1 MFPWRWLAFSSLCM
15 VVVVAGFF
23 AGGDIG
29 MLLAGA
35 ALASLGAAATVTFYL
50 LHPLDT
56 IIDAASRLAAGDFA
70 ARTTPRPDGT
80 PGRLA
85 DAFNSMADRV
95 QAQMAAASQERGR
108 LEAALNSSIDAV
120 AALDND
126 GRILFANRGFEQTFN
141 TGSNAVIGEPMVW
154 VLADEQVL
162 DAIRD
167 SREKGLR
174 QINIVERPGR
184 RFLQVVTTPIVG
196 GGEWNV
202 LLVCHDLTD
211 VKRTELVRRDFVANV
226 SHELRTPLAAI
237 KSVVE
242 TLQDGALEEP
252 EVAREFLNRADGELD
267 RLVLLVE
274 ELLELS
280 RIESGEQPV
289 VIEDTDVQGLLEE
302 AVHRLASQAERG
314 EVTLTLEDATLGTAR
329 LDASRLERAVINLVQ
344 NAIKF
349 TPAGGRV
356 TVSGSRGPGILEIV
370 VSDTGV
376 GIGSD
381 ELPRIFERF
390 YKADHS
396 RASVGSGLGL
406 ALVKHA
412 VEVQG
417 GTVRVESTPGE
428 GSTFTIT
435 VPVSDSVP
443 ATT

>member
-1 MFPWRWLAFSSLCM
+1 
-15 VVVVAGFF
+15 
-23 AGGDIG
+23 
-29 MLLAGA
+29 
-35 ALASLGAAATVTFYL
+35 
-50 LHPLDT
+50 
-56 IIDAASRLAAGDFA
+56 
-70 ARTTPRPDGT
+70 
-80 PGRLA
+80 
-85 DAFNSMADRV
+85 MADRV
-95 QAQMAAASQERGR
+95 QAQMEEASQERGR
-108 LEAALNSSIDAV
+108 LAAALNSSIDAV
-120 AALDND
+120 AALDSN
-126 GRILFANRGFEQTFN
+126 GRILFANLGFEQTFN
-141 TGSNAVIGEPMVW
+141 TPSETVIGEPMVW

-167 SREKGLR
+167 SRDRGLR

-184 RFLQVVTTPIVG
+184 RFLQVVTTPIAG
-196 GGEWNV
+196 GGDWSV

-242 TLQDGALEEP
+242 TLEDGALEEP
-252 EVAREFLNRADGELD
+252 EVAREFLSRADVELD

-289 VIEDTDVQGLLEE
+289 VQEETDVALLL
-302 AVHRLASQAERG
+302 ADVVRRLASQAERA
-314 EVTLTLEDATLGTAR
+314 EVTLRLAESDAGICYLDAT
-329 LDASRLERAVINLVQ
+329 RLERAVLNLIQ

-349 TPAGGRV
+349 TPAGGIV
-356 TVSGSRGPGILEIV
+356 TISSERREEILEIK
-370 VSDTGV
+370 VSDTGI
-376 GIGSD
+376 GIGSE

-412 VEVQG
+412 VEAQG
-417 GTVRVESTPGE
+417 GSVSVESTPGV
-428 GSTFTIT
+428 GSTFTVT
-435 VPVSDSVP
+435 VP
-443 ATT
+443 ATDQ

>member
-1 MFPWRWLAFSSLCM
+1 MLPWRRLAFSGLCLI
-15 VVVVAGFF
+15 VIGAGFF
-23 AGGDIG
+23 AGGELG
-29 MLLAGA
+29 MLMAGA
-35 ALASLGAAATVTFYL
+35 ALAGLGATGTVTFYL
-50 LHPLDT
+50 LRPLDA
-56 IIDAASRLAAGDFA
+56 IVDAAGRMAIGDFT
-70 ARTTPRPDGT
+70 ARASPRPEGA

-85 DAFNSMADRV
+85 DAFNRMADRV
-95 QAQMAAASQERGR
+95 QAEMEEASQERGR
-108 LEAALNSSIDAV
+108 LAAALNSSIDAV
-120 AALDND
+120 AALDSD
-126 GRILFANRGFEQTFN
+126 GRILFANLGFEQTFG
-141 TGSNAVIGEPMVW
+141 TASEAVIGEPMVW

-167 SREKGLR
+167 SRDRALR
-174 QINIVERPGR
+174 QIHIVERPGR
-184 RFLQVVTTPIVG
+184 RFLQVVTTPIVD
-196 GGEWNV
+196 GGEWSV

-252 EVAREFLNRADGELD
+252 EVAREFLSRADQEVD

-289 VIEDTDVQGLLEE
+289 VQEETDVPLLLTE
-302 AVHRLASQAERG
+302 VVRRLTSQAERAG
-314 EVTLTLEDATLGTAR
+314 VALHLEKSDAGICY

-349 TPAGGRV
+349 TPGGGSV
-356 TVSGSRGPGILEIV
+356 TISSERKPDVLEIT

-412 VEVQG
+412 VEAQG
-417 GTVRVESTPGE
+417 GSVRVESTPGL
-428 GSTFTIT
+428 GSAFTIA
-435 VPVSDSVP
+435 VPLKD
-443 ATT
+443 

>member
-1 MFPWRWLAFSSLCM
+1 MFPWRWLGFSSLCLAL
-15 VVVVAGFF
+15 VIAGFVL
-23 AGGDIG
+23 GGEVG

-35 ALASLGAAATVTFYL
+35 ALASLGAAWTLTFYFL
-50 LHPLDT
+50 KPLDS
-56 IIDAASRLAAGDFA
+56 IIEAAGRVAAGDFA
-70 ARTTPRPDGT
+70 ARARPRPDGP

-85 DAFNSMADRV
+85 AAFNLMADRV
-95 QAQMAAASQERGR
+95 QAQMESASQERGR

-120 AALDND
+120 AALDDD
-126 GRILFANRGFEQTFN
+126 GRILYANLGFEQMFN
-141 TGSNAVIGEPMVW
+141 TLSGSIIGEPVVW

-184 RFLQVVTTPIVG
+184 RFLQVVTTPIAG

-237 KSVVE
+237 KSVIE
-242 TLQDGALEEP
+242 TLESGALEEP
-252 EVAREFLNRADGELD
+252 EVARDFLARADIELD

-289 VIEDTDVQGLLEE
+289 VPEDTDVRALLAE
-302 AVHRLASQAERG
+302 AVRRLNPQAERAG
-314 EVTLTLEDATLGTAR
+314 ISLHLDANDPGACYI
-329 LDASRLERAVINLVQ
+329 DASRLERAIINLIQ

-349 TPAGGRV
+349 TPAGGSV
-356 TVSGSRGPGILEIV
+356 TIAATRTDSTLEIA

-376 GIGSD
+376 GIGAD

-396 RASVGSGLGL
+396 RASGGSGLGL

-412 VEVQG
+412 VEAQG
-417 GTVRVESTPGE
+417 GTVHVTSTQGE
-428 GSTFTIT
+428 GSTFTIRLPLPQSPSQ
-435 VPVSDSVP
+435 VG
-443 ATT
+443 

>member
-1 MFPWRWLAFSSLCM
+1 MFPWRWLGFSGLCLILAI
-15 VVVVAGFF
+15 AGFA
-23 AGGDIG
+23 AGGELG

-35 ALASLGAAATVTFYL
+35 SLASLGAAATLTFFL
-50 LHPLDT
+50 LRPLDA
-56 IIDAASRLAAGDFA
+56 IIDAAGRVASGDFS
-70 ARTTPRPDGT
+70 ARASPRPEGA
-80 PGRLA
+80 PGKLA

-95 QAQMAAASQERGR
+95 QSQMEQASQERGR
-108 LEAALNSSIDAV
+108 LAAALNSSIDAV
-120 AALDND
+120 AALDSD
-126 GRILFANRGFEQTFN
+126 GRILFANLGFEQTFN
-141 TGSNAVIGEPMVW
+141 TQPETVIGEPMVW

-167 SREKGLR
+167 SRDKGLG

-184 RFLQVVTTPIVG
+184 RFLQVVTTPITG
-196 GGEWNV
+196 GGDWSV

-237 KSVVE
+237 KAVVE

-252 EVAREFLNRADGELD
+252 EVAREFLSRADEELD

-280 RIESGEQPV
+280 RIESGERPV
-289 VIEDTDVQGLLEE
+289 VQEETDVAQLLAE
-302 AVHRLASQAERG
+302 VVRRLSSQAERAD
-314 EVTLTLEDATLGTAR
+314 VSLRLEHNDVGHCYV
-329 LDASRLERAVINLVQ
+329 DASGLERAVLNLVQ

-349 TPAGGRV
+349 TPAGGSV
-356 TVSGSRGPGILEIV
+356 TLSSVRSDGVLQITVR
-370 VSDTGV
+370 DTGI

-396 RASVGSGLGL
+396 RASRGSGLGL

-412 VEVQG
+412 IEAQG
-417 GTVRVESTPGE
+417 GSVKVDSTPGA
-428 GSTFTIT
+428 GSTFTVT
-435 VPVSDSVP
+435 LPV
-443 ATT
+443 AG

>member
-1 MFPWRWLAFSSLCM
+1 VLPWRWLAFSSLCL
-15 VVVVAGFF
+15 VVVIAGFLS
-23 AGGDIG
+23 GGEVA
-29 MLLAGA
+29 MLMAGA
-35 ALASLGAAATVTFYL
+35 ALASLGAAATVGIYL
-50 LHPLDT
+50 LRPLDA
-56 IIDAASRLAAGDFA
+56 IIDAAGRVAGGDFT
-70 ARTTPRPDGT
+70 ARAVPRPDGA

-85 DAFNSMADRV
+85 DAFNRMADRV
-95 QAQMAAASQERGR
+95 QSQMGEASQERGR
-108 LEAALNSSIDAV
+108 LAAALNSSIDAV
-120 AALDND
+120 AALDSD
-126 GRILFANRGFEQTFN
+126 GRILFANRGFEQTFD
-141 TGSNAVIGEPMVW
+141 TQSDAVIGEPMVW

-237 KSVVE
+237 KAVVE

-252 EVAREFLNRADGELD
+252 EVAREFLSRADQEVD

-289 VIEDTDVQGLLEE
+289 VQEETDVPLLLAE
-302 AVHRLASQAERG
+302 VVRRLTSQAERG
-314 EVTLTLEDATLGTAR
+314 DVELRLVDADTGICY

-349 TPAGGRV
+349 TPAGGSV
-356 TVSGSRGPGILEIV
+356 TISSERKPDALEIT

-412 VEVQG
+412 VEAQG
-417 GTVRVESTPGE
+417 GSVKVESTPGL
-428 GSTFTIT
+428 GSTFIIS
-435 VPVSDSVP
+435 VPVKH
-443 ATT
+443 

>member
-1 MFPWRWLAFSSLCM
+1 MFPWRWLAFSSLCIL
-15 VVVVAGFF
+15 VVIAGFI
-23 AGGDIG
+23 AGDGIG

-35 ALASLGAAATVTFYL
+35 ALAGLGAAATVTFYL
-50 LHPLDT
+50 LRPLDA
-56 IIDAASRLAAGDFA
+56 IIDTAGRLAAGDFA

-85 DAFNSMADRV
+85 DAFNRMADRV
-95 QAQMAAASQERGR
+95 QGQMESASQERGR

-120 AALDND
+120 AALDSN
-126 GRILFANRGFEQTFN
+126 GRILFANRGFEQTFD
-141 TGSNAVIGEPMVW
+141 TRSDAVIGEPMVW

-174 QINIVERPGR
+174 QIHIVERPGR

-196 GGEWNV
+196 GGDWNV

-252 EVAREFLNRADGELD
+252 EVAREFLTRADGELD

-289 VIEDTDVQGLLEE
+289 VLEDTDVQGLLQE
-302 AVHRLASQAERG
+302 AVRRLNSQAERA
-314 EVTLTLEDATLGTAR
+314 EVTLSLEDAALGIAR
-329 LDASRLERAVINLVQ
+329 LDASRLERAVINLIQ

-349 TPAGGRV
+349 TPPGGRV
-356 TVSGSRGPGILEIV
+356 TVAGSRTAGAVEIAV
-370 VSDTGV
+370 RDTGI

-412 VEVQG
+412 VEEQG
-417 GTVRVESTPGE
+417 GTVKVDSTPGE

-435 VPVSDSVP
+435 VPISASVP
-443 ATT
+443 VAT

>member
-1 MFPWRWLAFSSLCM
+1 MFPWRWVAFGGLCLAM
-15 VVVVAGFF
+15 VVIGF
-23 AGGDIG
+23 ATGGELG

-35 ALASLGAAATVTFYL
+35 ALASLGAALTVTFYL
-50 LHPLDT
+50 LRPLDA
-56 IIDAASRLAAGDFA
+56 IIEAASRVATGDFS
-70 ARTTPRPDGT
+70 ARANPQTEGP

-85 DAFNSMADRV
+85 DSFNRMADRV
-95 QAQMAAASQERGR
+95 QAQMEEASQERGR
-108 LEAALNSSIDAV
+108 LAAALNSSIDAV

-126 GRILFANRGFEQTFN
+126 GRILFANLGFEQTFN
-141 TGSNAVIGEPMVW
+141 TSSQSVIGEPMVW

-252 EVAREFLNRADGELD
+252 EVAREFLSRADEEVD

-289 VIEDTDVQGLLEE
+289 VYEDTDVPLL
-302 AVHRLASQAERG
+302 LAEVVRRMTSQAERG
-314 EVTLTLEDATLGTAR
+314 EVTLHLQKSSVGSCSVDAT
-329 LDASRLERAVINLVQ
+329 RLERAVLNLVQ

-349 TPAGGRV
+349 TPPGGTV
-356 TVSGSRGPGILEIV
+356 TIASSRQDSQLIV
-370 VSDTGV
+370 KVSDTGI
-376 GIGSD
+376 GIGSE

-390 YKADHS
+390 YKTDHS

-412 VEVQG
+412 VEAQG
-417 GTVRVESTPGE
+417 GSVKVESTQGE
-428 GSTFTIT
+428 GSTFTIAL
-435 VPVSDSVP
+435 PIGG
-443 ATT
+443 

>member
-1 MFPWRWLAFSSLCM
+1 MLPWRW
-15 VVVVAGFF
+15 AGFTGLCLIVVIVAF
-23 AGGDIG
+23 LVGGDFA

-35 ALASLGAAATVTFYL
+35 TLAGVGAAAVVAFYL
-50 LHPLDT
+50 LRPLDA
-56 IIDAASRLAAGDFA
+56 IIAAAGKVAGGDFS
-70 ARTTPRPDGT
+70 ARASLTSGGA

-85 DAFNSMADRV
+85 YAFNRMTDRV
-95 QAQMAAASQERGR
+95 QAQMEEASQERGR

-120 AALDND
+120 AALDRE
-126 GRILFANRGFEQTFN
+126 GRILFANVGFEQTFD
-141 TGSNAVIGEPMVW
+141 TRSESVIGEPMVW

-167 SREKGLR
+167 SRDRGMR

-196 GGEWNV
+196 GGEWSV

-226 SHELRTPLAAI
+226 SHELRTPLAAV

-242 TLQDGALEEP
+242 TLADGALEEP
-252 EVAREFLNRADGELD
+252 DVAREFLTRADEEVD

-289 VIEDTDVQGLLEE
+289 VSKETDIPALLAE
-302 AVHRLASQAERG
+302 VVRRLMSQAERA
-314 EVTLTLEDATLGTAR
+314 EVR
-329 LDASRLERAVINLVQ
+329 LHLADSGAGLCYVDASRIERAVINLVQ

-349 TPAGGRV
+349 TPAGGDV
-356 TVSGSRGPGILEIV
+356 TITAERKPGTVEIA
-370 VSDTGV
+370 VSDTGI
-376 GIGSD
+376 GIGSED
-381 ELPRIFERF
+381 VPRIFERF
-390 YKADHS
+390 YKVDHS
-396 RASVGSGLGL
+396 RASLGSGLGL

-412 VEVQG
+412 VEAQG
-417 GTVRVESTPGE
+417 GNVRVESTPGL
-428 GSTFTIT
+428 GSTFTI
-435 VPVSDSVP
+435 SVP
-443 ATT
+443 TPD

>member
-1 MFPWRWLAFSSLCM
+1 MRSLRWLAFTSLCLLL
-15 VVVVAGFF
+15 VIAGFLLGNE
-23 AGGDIG
+23 AG
-29 MLLAGA
+29 MLMAGA
-35 ALASLGAAATVTFYL
+35 ALASLGAAASVSIL
-50 LHPLDT
+50 LLRPLET
-56 IIDAASRLAAGDFA
+56 IIDAAGRVAGGDFT
-70 ARTTPRPDGT
+70 ARARPGT
-80 PGRLA
+80 EGPPGRLA
-85 DAFNSMADRV
+85 AAFNRMADRV
-95 QAQMAAASQERGR
+95 EAQMEEASQERGR

-120 AALDND
+120 AALDSD
-126 GRILFANRGFEQTFN
+126 GRILFANVGFEQMFSTPS
-141 TGSNAVIGEPMVW
+141 GAVIGEPMIW

-167 SREKGLR
+167 SRERGLR

-237 KSVVE
+237 KAVVE
-242 TLQDGALEEP
+242 TLQDGALDEP
-252 EVAREFLNRADGELD
+252 EVAREFLNRADGEVD

-289 VIEDTDVQGLLEE
+289 VREQTDVQALLAE
-302 AVHRLASQAERG
+302 AVHRLQSQAERA
-314 EVTLTLEDATLGTAR
+314 EVTLNLVDGDADR
-329 LDASRLERAVINLVQ
+329 CYLDAARLERAVINLVQ

-349 TPAGGRV
+349 TPPGGSV
-356 TVSGSRGPGILEIV
+356 TISGARKDGVIEIV
-370 VSDTGV
+370 VRDTGI
-376 GIGSD
+376 GISSD

-396 RASVGSGLGL
+396 RASVGTGLGL

-417 GTVRVESTPGE
+417 GSVRAQSQPGL

-435 VPVSDSVP
+435 VPIADRP
-443 ATT
+443 TA

>member
-1 MFPWRWLAFSSLCM
+1 VLAIGGF
-15 VVVVAGFF
+15 VAG
-23 AGGDIG
+23 GEIG

-50 LHPLDT
+50 LRPLDA
-56 IIDAASRLAAGDFA
+56 IVGAAGRVARGDFA
-70 ARTTPRPDGT
+70 ARATPRSEGA
-80 PGRLA
+80 PGRWA
-85 DAFNSMADRV
+85 DAFNRMADRV
-95 QAQMAAASQERGR
+95 QAQMEEASQERGR
-108 LEAALNSSIDAV
+108 LAAALNSSIDAV
-120 AALDND
+120 AALDSN
-126 GRILFANRGFEQTFN
+126 GRILFANLGFEQTFN
-141 TGSNAVIGEPMVW
+141 TPSETVIGEPMVW

-167 SREKGLR
+167 SRDRGLR

-184 RFLQVVTTPIVG
+184 RFLQVVTTPIAG
-196 GGEWNV
+196 GGDWSV

-242 TLQDGALEEP
+242 TLEDGALEEP
-252 EVAREFLNRADGELD
+252 EVAREFLSRADVELD

-289 VIEDTDVQGLLEE
+289 VQEETDVALLL
-302 AVHRLASQAERG
+302 ADVVRRLASQAERA
-314 EVTLTLEDATLGTAR
+314 EVTLRLAESDAGICYLDAT
-329 LDASRLERAVINLVQ
+329 RLERAVLNLIQ

-349 TPAGGRV
+349 TPAGGIV
-356 TVSGSRGPGILEIV
+356 TISSERREEILEIK
-370 VSDTGV
+370 VSDTGI
-376 GIGSD
+376 GIGSE

-396 RASVGSGLGL
+396 RASGGSGLGL

-412 VEVQG
+412 VEAQG
-417 GTVRVESTPGE
+417 GSVSVESTPGV
-428 GSTFTIT
+428 GSTFTVT
-435 VPVSDSVP
+435 VP
-443 ATT
+443 ATDQ